1 MNAKNRD
8 LLGACMKPSD
18 ANYLGLRRAIA
29 LEQLIVRPVPFDRQ
43 LTAACTPASSVNN
56 NDVTCR
62 AATTGANGTNGMAR
76 GEGSRW
82 RRLVDRA
89 AQASPRVLWS
99 RLLQSYR

>member
-1 MNAKNRD
+1 
-8 LLGACMKPSD
+8 
-18 ANYLGLRRAIA
+18 
-29 LEQLIVRPVPFDRQ
+29 
-43 LTAACTPASSVNN
+43 
-56 NDVTCR
+56 
-62 AATTGANGTNGMAR
+62 MAR